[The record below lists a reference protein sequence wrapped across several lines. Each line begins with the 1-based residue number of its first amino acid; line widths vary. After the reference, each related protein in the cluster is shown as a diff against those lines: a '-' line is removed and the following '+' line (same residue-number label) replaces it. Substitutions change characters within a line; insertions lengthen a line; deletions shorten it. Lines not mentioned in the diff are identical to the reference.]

1 MGEPWER
8 HYEQKVMSA
17 EDAVRAFAPSGSKV
31 FIGGLDVAR
40 HTLEALLQRVL
51 AGEVEGIELHGNMT
65 NSDLGL
71 DRLAVPEGRFRYR
84 SFFNGANERTG
95 MRAGSATYVPL
106 HLSNT
111 ERYLASVRPD
121 VAIVPMTPPDE
132 HGRCNIGPLGFTPA
146 GLRHARAIVAQINP
160 CLPAVNGTAHDYHV
174 SQLAAVV
181 EHAEPLAPVAPA
193 ACAPEELKIAEH
205 IVDRVRDGACIQ
217 LGIGGLANAVGQGLR
232 SKRHLGVHSEMF
244 PDVMAELQREGVID
258 NSRKTHLPGVSV
270 AGFAV
275 GTPQLHAFIE
285 RNPAVLFTPYE
296 RVNDFD
302 MIRAND
308 DMVSV
313 NSAIAVD
320 LTGQVC
326 AESFG
331 SRQYSGTGGQVDY
344 VRGAAASKGGMS
356 FVALTSRARTSAGPA
371 SKIVPT
377 LAPGSV
383 VTTLRTD
390 VHLVCTE
397 YGCVDLRFCD
407 IPTRAKRLISI
418 AHPDVRDELAREARA
433 LGLLY

>member
-1 MGEPWER
+1 M
-8 HYEQKVMSA
+8 
-17 EDAVRAFAPSGSKV
+17 
-31 FIGGLDVAR
+31 
-40 HTLEALLQRVL
+40 
-51 AGEVEGIELHGNMT
+51 
-65 NSDLGL
+65 
-71 DRLAVPEGRFRYR
+71 
-84 SFFNGANERTG
+84 
-95 MRAGSATYVPL
+95 
-106 HLSNT
+106 
-111 ERYLASVRPD
+111 
-121 VAIVPMTPPDE
+121 
-132 HGRCNIGPLGFTPA
+132 
-146 GLRHARAIVAQINP
+146 
-160 CLPAVNGTAHDYHV
+160 NGTAHDYHV